1 MPFATAYA
9 RNIGAS
15 LKVPLT
21 SARANSIY
29 NTIARPIRKPSLLQK
44 NALLNQLVQS
54 ANFFA
59 TNAQP
64 LLQNQNT
71 FDQWFFG
78 ECNALTRVPFSW
90 QQAPKNGLAV
100 SHQNITFGIAQKFL
114 NLALK
119 DWWASNKIQGGN
131 FNYNFLYA
139 PLDSIV
145 ADAVVRYANAIAI
158 PAIYYNLTISQFQNY
173 QVSLV
178 NLGNQLSNAL
188 RFPQALNR
196 IECEQLIWGWV

>member
-1 MPFATAYA
+1 MA
-9 RNIGAS
+9 
-15 LKVPLT
+15 T
-21 SARANSIY
+21 SAKKW
-29 NTIARPIRKPSLLQK
+29 PGCLPSK
-44 NALLNQLVQS
+44 YYFWHS
-54 ANFFA
+54 AKISKS
-59 TNAQP
+59 
-64 LLQNQNT
+64 
-71 FDQWFFG
+71 G
-78 ECNALTRVPFSW
+78 
-90 QQAPKNGLAV
+90 
-100 SHQNITFGIAQKFL
+100 
-114 NLALK
+114 LK